1 MAITYNWTIANC
13 EHDIATGGINVVHW
27 RVTAQDDEYRVPP
40 EKGKYSA
47 SAYGTVGLTPDPSSP
62 DFVAYADVTEAM
74 ALGWVWGSVDKDE
87 TEANLAAQIDAQKN
101 PTEAS
106 GLPWA
111 AE

>member
-1 MAITYNWTIANC
+1 MATTYNWTIANC

-27 RVTAQDDEYRVPP
+27 RVSAEDGE
-40 EKGKYSA
+40 YSA

-74 ALGWVWGSVDKDE
+74 ALGWVWDSVDKAE

>member
-1 MAITYNWTIANC
+1 MAITYNWTIENC

-27 RVTAQDDEYRVPP
+27 RVSAEDGE
-40 EKGKYSA
+40 YSA

-62 DFVAYADVTEAM
+62 DFVPYADVTEAM